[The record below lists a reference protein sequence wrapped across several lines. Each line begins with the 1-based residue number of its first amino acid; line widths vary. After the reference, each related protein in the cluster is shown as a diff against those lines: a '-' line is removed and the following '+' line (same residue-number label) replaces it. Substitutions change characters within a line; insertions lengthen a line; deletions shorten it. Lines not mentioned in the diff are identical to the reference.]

1 MGEEKWECAQGNPSQ
16 EIKLVVKNWPGLLY
30 KSRLSSTA
38 DCLCLPT
45 AGEFCVERPR
55 LLPEWCVQYTP
66 PLKEPCLGN
75 TWLLTQKW
83 ERAGGRIHSNQLRR
97 KRTHVISGQKTS
109 CPQHLVSPGR
119 WEGSAWLVACWTGHD
134 RTEELNA
141 TLTVT
146 PHWPSPMG
154 QEGGFTIHSIRSNS
168 PYWNT

>member
-45 AGEFCVERPR
+45 TGEFCVERPR

-75 TWLLTQKW
+75 TWLLTQ
-83 ERAGGRIHSNQLRR
+83 RTGR
-97 KRTHVISGQKTS
+97 
-109 CPQHLVSPGR
+109 GR
-119 WEGSAWLVACWTGHD
+119 WQDPQQPTREKKDSHDIRSKDFLSSAF
-134 RTEELNA
+134 
-141 TLTVT
+141 
-146 PHWPSPMG
+146 
-154 QEGGFTIHSIRSNS
+154 GFTWQVKRSSLAGCLLDWTWQNRGVKCNIDCH
-168 PYWNT
+168 PPLAQPHGPGGWVHHTFDKV